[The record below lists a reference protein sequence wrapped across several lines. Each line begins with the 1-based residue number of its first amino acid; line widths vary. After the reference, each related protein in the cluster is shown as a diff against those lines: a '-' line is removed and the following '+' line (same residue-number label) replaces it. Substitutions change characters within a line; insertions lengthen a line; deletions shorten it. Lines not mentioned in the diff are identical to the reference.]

1 MKLKR
6 INSKYLIEEEK
17 QSKKLHNYDYDYFV
31 H

>member
-17 QSKKLHNYDYDYFV
+17 QSKKLHNYDYFV
-31 H
+31 Q